1 MSTSVRRG
9 WTRGPY
15 GYREAQLE
23 SADFTAAMTLF
34 VAGIPSLMIGAE
46 LAGLGVGLGQLVL
59 AVPIGALVG
68 AFVIGLMGKK
78 AAAHGAPS
86 VYLARP
92 AFGAIPAAVL
102 AAIRLVLTVAW
113 GAIILGVAG
122 GWVEASFSY
131 LGIGLPSSMGPV
143 LAALVGVVA
152 LLAGP
157 VGMVGLLRR
166 WLFWIAVVL
175 TLGAAWLLVNQA
187 APGMGQV
194 TAGGFFG
201 AVDAVFGLALLWM
214 AVGGDLAGLGQREDD
229 TANGLA
235 LGFGVAALLFV
246 LGGALL
252 ADRFGGFP
260 TDLAVIGTGF
270 ALGVLGFL
278 WVPLM
283 ESDGFGGLA
292 TSGGFALESIVPAM
306 PSVVLASVAG
316 GASLLGAIFFSTAE
330 LRMWADVAVTLFA
343 PAVGVI
349 LVDAYVVRRGSY
361 FSDDLF
367 SWRGEYGLFNVAGA
381 TSWLLA
387 AVLATFL
394 RPVGPPAVAESLAR
408 FVGDSRPGLPVL
420 LIGFLTGGVLYL
432 VLGWLALRR
441 RAATH
446 RLRAV

>member
-46 LAGLGVGLGQLVL
+46 LTGIGIGLGQLVL

-68 AFVIGLMGKK
+68 AYVVGLIGKK
-78 AAAHGAPS
+78 AAAHGSPS
-86 VYLARP
+86 IYLARP
-92 AFGAIPAAVL
+92 AFGAIPAALLTV
-102 AAIRLVLTVAW
+102 IRLVLTVTW

-122 GWVEASFSY
+122 SWIQASFAY
-131 LGIGLPSSMGPV
+131 LGFQLPSSLGPV
-143 LAALVGVVA
+143 LAAVVGIVA

-175 TLGAAWLLVNQA
+175 TLVAAWLLVNRSS
-187 APGMGQV
+187 PGIGQV
-194 TAGGFFG
+194 SAGGFFDS
-201 AVDAVFGLALLWM
+201 VDAVFGLALLWM

-246 LGGALL
+246 LGGAVL
-252 ADRFGGFP
+252 ADHLGGFP
-260 TDLAVIGTGF
+260 TDLAVMGTGF
-270 ALGVLGFL
+270 ALGVLAFV

-292 TSGGFALESIVPAM
+292 ASGGFALESIVPAV
-306 PSVVLASVAG
+306 PSLILASVAG
-316 GASLLGAIFFSTAE
+316 AASLLGAILFPIAD
-330 LRMWADVAVTLFA
+330 LRIWADVAVTLFA
-343 PAVGVI
+343 PGVGVI
-349 LVDAYVVRRGSY
+349 LADAYVVRRGSY
-361 FSDDLF
+361 LTDDLF
-367 SWRGEYGLFNVAGA
+367 SWRGEYGLFNVAGS

-387 AVLATFL
+387 AVLAIFL
-394 RPVGPPAVAESLAR
+394 RPIGPPGFTDSLTR
-408 FVGDSRPGLPVL
+408 LVGGSRPGVPTL
-420 LIGFLTGGVLYL
+420 LISLLVGGILYL
-432 VLGWLALRR
+432 GLGWLVLRR
-441 RAATH
+441 RVAPY
-446 RLRAV
+446 RLRGV